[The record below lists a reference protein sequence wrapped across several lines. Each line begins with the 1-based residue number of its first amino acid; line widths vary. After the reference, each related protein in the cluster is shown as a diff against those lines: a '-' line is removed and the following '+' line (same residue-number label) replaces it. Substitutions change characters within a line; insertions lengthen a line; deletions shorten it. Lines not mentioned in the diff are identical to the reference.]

1 MRAGEFVSSCE
12 GGDAVD
18 PPVLE
23 DHQGPLPH
31 NKTLFLGYAFL
42 LTMATPSDKLLND
55 QKPSDGPT
63 GSSEE
68 EEGEANLSPCISKWD
83 AVALGKTLDTVWSG
97 ICVSACFALLL
108 FKPVQE
114 GPKTQSLF

>member
-1 MRAGEFVSSCE
+1 MRAGEFVGTCE
-12 GGDAVD
+12 DVDAVD

-23 DHQGPLPH
+23 DPHGPLPH

-42 LTMATPSDKLLND
+42 LTMATPSDKLVNH

-68 EEGEANLSPCISKWD
+68 EEGEANLTRCISKWN
-83 AVALGKTLDTVWSG
+83 AVALGKMLDTV
-97 ICVSACFALLL
+97 
-108 FKPVQE
+108 
-114 GPKTQSLF
+114 